1 MDTRNPRLPARQQ
14 RGTQAIARAVDLLKL
29 VAAHQANGARYA
41 DIVRQSGLEPPT
53 VHRILQRLT
62 AEGLLRQ
69 DPRARRYTLG
79 TLAFELGLAA
89 QQHFS
94 LREVCAPALQR
105 LCDATGDT
113 VFLTVRSGFDAVCVD
128 RKQGSFPV
136 QILTVEVGS
145 RRPLGTAAGNL
156 ALLFP
161 LPQEEV
167 RRVVDANESRLT
179 QFGQLDRDK
188 LLAMIR
194 RSRNLGYALNDEV
207 ILPGVTG
214 IGLAVPSRFGPPAVA
229 LSVVGL
235 ASRLREKRR
244 VEILKLLRAETA
256 ALAKL
261 ITYPD

>member
-1 MDTRNPRLPARQQ
+1 MDVRHTPSPAPRR
-14 RGTQAIARAVDLLKL
+14 RGTQAIARAVTLLKL
-29 VAAHQANGARYA
+29 VAGEKADGARYA
-41 DIVRQSGLEPPT
+41 DLVRLSGLEPPT

-89 QQHFS
+89 QQLFS

-105 LCDATGDT
+105 ICDATGDT
-113 VFLTVRSGFDAVCVD
+113 VFLTVRSGFEAVCVD
-128 RKQGSFPV
+128 RREGSFPV

-156 ALLFP
+156 ALLYP
-161 LPQEEV
+161 LPDDEV
-167 RRVVDANESRLT
+167 ERVLEANAPRLPA
-179 QFGQLDRDK
+179 FGQLDRDR
-188 LLAMIR
+188 LLTLIR
-194 RSRNLGYALNDEV
+194 KSRQLGYALNDGV

-214 IGLAVPSRFGPPAVA
+214 IGVSVPARFGPPACA

-235 ASRLREKRR
+235 AGRLREKRR
-244 VEILKLLRAETA
+244 AEVVKMLRAESA
-256 ALAKL
+256 ALAR
-261 ITYPD
+261 IISYPD

>member
-1 MDTRNPRLPARQQ
+1 MDIRDPRHSARRQ
-14 RGTQAIARAVDLLKL
+14 RGTQAITRAVELLKL
-29 VAAHQANGARYA
+29 VAAHQAGGARYA

-53 VHRILQRLT
+53 VHRILQGLT

-105 LCDATGDT
+105 ICDATGDT
-113 VFLTVRSGFDAVCVD
+113 VFLTVRSGFEAVCVD
-128 RKQGSFPV
+128 RKQGYFPV
-136 QILTVEVGS
+136 QVLTVEVGS

-161 LPQEEV
+161 LPDEEV
-167 RRVVDANESRLT
+167 HRIIEANAERLT
-179 QFGQLDRDK
+179 RHGQLDRDK

-194 RSRNLGYALNDEV
+194 RSRQIGYALNDEV

-214 IGLAVPSRFGPPAVA
+214 IGLAVPARFGPPACA

-244 VEILKLLRAETA
+244 TEVVRLLRAETA
-256 ALAKL
+256 ALAKV
-261 ITYPD
+261 ISYPD